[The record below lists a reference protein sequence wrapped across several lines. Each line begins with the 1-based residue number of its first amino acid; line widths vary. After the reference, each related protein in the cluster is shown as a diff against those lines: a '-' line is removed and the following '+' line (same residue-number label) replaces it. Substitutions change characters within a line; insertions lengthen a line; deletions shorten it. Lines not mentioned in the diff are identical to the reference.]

1 MCFFRN
7 LRRFRTR
14 VFRFPVINGA
24 LIEGI
29 PRETPL
35 ARWDPS
41 VGTALQLK
49 QVICLSC
56 ATGQFGTPPRNQLV
70 DPKTA
75 GPGVDVAAFP
85 FGD

>member
-1 MCFFRN
+1 MGKQTIDPKTINLEPKMCFFRN
-7 LRRFRTR
+7 LGGFAQENRS
-14 VFRFPVINGA
+14 PVINRA

-41 VGTALQLK
+41 VGAALQLK

-56 ATGQFGTPPRNQLV
+56 ATGQFGTPPQK
-70 DPKTA
+70 PTC
-75 GPGVDVAAFP
+75 
-85 FGD
+85 